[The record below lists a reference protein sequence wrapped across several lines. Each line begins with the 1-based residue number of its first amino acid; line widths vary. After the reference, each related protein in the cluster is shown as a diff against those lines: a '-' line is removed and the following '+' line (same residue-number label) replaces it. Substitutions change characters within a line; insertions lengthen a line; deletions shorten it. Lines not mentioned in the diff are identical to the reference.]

1 LYKIRC
7 VFDATV
13 AKLYHSTVM
22 SDKLPELI
30 DPILLADRRSEFSG
44 ALKLAGLVRLSA
56 ILATSDGDIDVEVF
70 FAKEGKR
77 SVVVGSIKGMLAL
90 ECQSCLQALQWALD
104 LHFKLGVVSSLDEAD
119 RIGLDCEP
127 LLFNGEKISLHSLL
141 EDEILLALPDYPKH
155 GYDCIKRSHSENSDY
170 VKENNPAKADNP
182 FSVLAKLKKTGD

>member
-1 LYKIRC
+1 MYC
-7 VFDATV
+7 AFDATV
-13 AKLYHSTVM
+13 AKMYHSTVM

-44 ALKLAGLVRLSA
+44 ILKIAGLERLSD
-56 ILATSDGDIDVEVF
+56 ILAASDGDIEVEIS

-77 SVVVGSIKGMLAL
+77 SVVTGGIKGVLAL
-90 ECQSCLQALQWALD
+90 ECQSCLQALHFQLD
-104 LHFKLGVVSSLDEAD
+104 LQFKLGVVSSLEEAD

-127 LLFNGEKISLHSLL
+127 LLFNGEKISLYSLL

-155 GYDCIKRSHSENSDY
+155 GYECNKHS
-170 VKENNPAKADNP
+170 KFENNDYDNENNRTRANNP